1 MFGMLVYGNDSR
13 GSSMSRRFM
22 FTAFF
27 SIAVAIVSMN
37 GQCENSQ
44 PRSSKFDSSYL
55 ELEIVPHHESPRA
68 STERGGQ
75 WTEGPRL
82 KVTGDKE
89 HHGPM
94 ITEIR

>member
-37 GQCENSQ
+37 GQCENFQ
-44 PRSSKFDSSYL
+44 PRSSKFDSSYV
-55 ELEIVPHHESPRA
+55 ELEIVPHHESQSKYGARRSVDRRSA
-68 STERGGQ
+68 A
-75 WTEGPRL
+75 EGHR
-82 KVTGDKE
+82 
-89 HHGPM
+89 
-94 ITEIR
+94 R